1 MLDQADLN
9 LLNAVYRN
17 ATRGRAALLKLLASV
32 KNRRLK
38 ATLDAMTVRL
48 KASSD
53 AAELRLKNN
62 HTPAQGRST
71 FKRLWA
77 AFKLKLKQARNPSV
91 SGTAEIL
98 LQLTAE
104 GISDLTRALRTYPTA
119 LPETVSIA
127 RRLLENEEAFFQKM
141 KDYL

>member
-62 HTPAQGRST
+62 SWMNG
-71 FKRLWA
+71 
-77 AFKLKLKQARNPSV
+77 
-91 SGTAEIL
+91 
-98 LQLTAE
+98 
-104 GISDLTRALRTYPTA
+104 
-119 LPETVSIA
+119 
-127 RRLLENEEAFFQKM
+127 
-141 KDYL
+141 